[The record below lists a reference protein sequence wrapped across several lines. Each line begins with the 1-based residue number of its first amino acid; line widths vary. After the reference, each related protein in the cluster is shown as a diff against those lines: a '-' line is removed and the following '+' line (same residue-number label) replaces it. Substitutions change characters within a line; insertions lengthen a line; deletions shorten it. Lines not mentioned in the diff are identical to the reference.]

1 MDSCGTLSPKNP
13 TLSAVPGCAS
23 PVDCGLRTIRCAIL
37 QEEEKEKK
45 MTGKKKKRC
54 QKGLDA
60 YGTDV
65 PHNLHRAPE
74 ELAGLL
80 D

>member
-1 MDSCGTLSPKNP
+1 MHSCGTLSPKNP

-45 MTGKKKKRC
+45 NMTEKKKKKNGARR
-54 QKGLDA
+54 D
-60 YGTDV
+60 
-65 PHNLHRAPE
+65 
-74 ELAGLL
+74 
-80 D
+80 